1 MKKTLFTFFLFSQ
14 FSFGQIAQ
22 YNNFP
27 TLHNYKIL
35 DDKLDS
41 ISFAFSMRQ
50 LRTEYLGP
58 LIRLRR
64 ASDNS
69 ELDFCKGFND
79 IVDIDSINS
88 WRNGSNVF
96 VTVWYDQSDS
106 NRNAVQ
112 TNQAFQPRFIP
123 DSARPYFLGDGIND
137 RLDVLTDIKLLTNN
151 GANGTVFSVLY
162 STNRNQ
168 ISWGSVASGGNRW
181 FAHLNW
187 GNGQAY
193 FDPGDCCNTPR
204 SFVNPGNT
212 WSTITCIRT
221 NTNVIMRRN
230 NIQQFN
236 GTYSLTDFTGS
247 STFGIL
253 HAGAGGSFAT
263 TRFSELIMF
272 KYDISPTKIS
282 NIEQDQI
289 IWWNL

>member
-1 MKKTLFTFFLFSQ
+1 MKQLIFIFIFVSQ

-27 TLHNYKIL
+27 TMHYYHIL

-41 ISFAFSMRQ
+41 ISFALSMRQ
-50 LRTEYLGP
+50 INTSYVGP

-64 ASDNS
+64 ASDNAQ
-69 ELDFCKGFND
+69 LDFCKGKKD

-96 VTVWYDQSDS
+96 VVTWYDQSGLG
-106 NRNAVQ
+106 RNAVQ
-112 TNQAFQPRFIP
+112 ANTTFQPQFIP
-123 DSARPYFLGDGIND
+123 NDTLPYFFGDGIND
-137 RLDVLTDIKLLTNN
+137 KLDVPVSIQLLSNN

-162 STNRNQ
+162 ATNRNQ
-168 ISWGSVASGGNRW
+168 VSWGSSGGGRW
-181 FAHLNW
+181 FTHLNW

-193 FDPGDCCNTPR
+193 FDPGDCCNNPR

-221 NTNVIMRRN
+221 NTHVIMNRN
-230 NIQQFN
+230 NIQQIN
-236 GTYSLTDFTGS
+236 GTYTLNNITGT

-253 HAGAGGSFAT
+253 HAGGGSHAT
-263 TRFSELIMF
+263 NRFTELIMYRF
-272 KYDISPTKIS
+272 DIAPTKIS

-289 IWWNL
+289 SFWNL